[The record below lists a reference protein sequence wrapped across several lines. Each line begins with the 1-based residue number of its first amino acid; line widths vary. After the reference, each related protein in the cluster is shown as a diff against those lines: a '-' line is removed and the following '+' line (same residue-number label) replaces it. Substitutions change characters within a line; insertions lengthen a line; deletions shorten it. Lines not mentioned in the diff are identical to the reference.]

1 LIFNAFIPEIPNSI
15 RTGRRQPI
23 TIRLRIGYTS
33 KVACALYSYQSL
45 NQTLKRLI
53 TGNKQIS
60 AVLSGCRNN
69 DRSSQKELYQ
79 LLKGYAMKICYRYQ
93 QHTEQV
99 EEIVNEGFTKLFKNI
114 HQFDEN
120 RHQDI
125 SIALKGWFKR
135 ILINTCIDYYRKNA
149 SYINGQVLSE
159 ETEKIADRTENGL
172 DMLSY
177 KEIIEAIRELS
188 PAYRTVFN
196 LFVIEGMTH
205 EEIGNQLGISVG
217 ASKSNLSKARENLRK
232 ILTKKTEHKIYV
244 EPFR

>member
-1 LIFNAFIPEIPNSI
+1 
-15 RTGRRQPI
+15 
-23 TIRLRIGYTS
+23 
-33 KVACALYSYQSL
+33 
-45 NQTLKRLI
+45 LI
-53 TGNKQIS
+53 TANKQIS

-69 DRSSQKELYQ
+69 DRGSQKELYQ

-93 QHTEQV
+93 SRTEHA
-99 EEIVNEGFTKLFKNI
+99 EEVVSEGFTKLFKNI

-120 RHQDI
+120 RHADI

-149 SYINGQVLSE
+149 SYINGQILTE
-159 ETEKIADRTENGL
+159 ETERIADRTENGL
-172 DMLSY
+172 DVLSY
-177 KEIIEAIRELS
+177 KEIIESIRELS

-205 EEIGNQLGISVG
+205 EEISDHLGISVG

-232 ILTKKTEHKIYV
+232 ILTKKTDQRTYV

>member
-1 LIFNAFIPEIPNSI
+1 M
-15 RTGRRQPI
+15 
-23 TIRLRIGYTS
+23 
-33 KVACALYSYQSL
+33 
-45 NQTLKRLI
+45 
-53 TGNKQIS
+53 
-60 AVLSGCRNN
+60 LSGCRNN
-69 DRSSQKELYQ
+69 NRSSQKELYQ

-93 QHTEQV
+93 NRTEHV
-99 EEIVNEGFTKLFKNI
+99 EEVVNEGFTKLFKNI

-120 RHQDI
+120 RHADI

-149 SYINGQVLSE
+149 SYINGQTLSE
-159 ETEKIADRTENGL
+159 ETEKIADHAENGL
-172 DMLSY
+172 DKLSY

-205 EEIGNQLGISVG
+205 EEIGEHLGISIG

-232 ILTKKTEHKIYV
+232 ILAKKTDVNLYV
-244 EPFR
+244 EHFR

>member
-1 LIFNAFIPEIPNSI
+1 M
-15 RTGRRQPI
+15 
-23 TIRLRIGYTS
+23 
-33 KVACALYSYQSL
+33 
-45 NQTLKRLI
+45 I

-60 AVLSGCRNN
+60 AVLSGCRQN
-69 DRSSQKELYQ
+69 DRGSQKKLYQ

-93 QHTEQV
+93 NHTEQV
-99 EEIVNEGFTKLFKNI
+99 EEIVNEGFTKLFRNI

-120 RHQDI
+120 RHPDI

-149 SYINGQVLSE
+149 SYINGQVLTDE
-159 ETEKIADRTENGL
+159 AEKIADHTENGL
-172 DMLSY
+172 DRLSY

-196 LFVIEGMTH
+196 LFVIDGMTH
-205 EEIGNQLGISVG
+205 EEIGDHLGISIG

-232 ILTKKTEHKIYV
+232 ILTKKTDLKIYV
-244 EPFR
+244 ESLR

>member
-1 LIFNAFIPEIPNSI
+1 L
-15 RTGRRQPI
+15 
-23 TIRLRIGYTS
+23 
-33 KVACALYSYQSL
+33 
-45 NQTLKRLI
+45 
-53 TGNKQIS
+53 
-60 AVLSGCRNN
+60 GCRNN
-69 DRSSQKELYQ
+69 ERGSQKELYQ

-93 QHTEQV
+93 NRTEHA
-99 EEIVNEGFTKLFKNI
+99 EEVVSEGFTKLFKNI

-120 RHQDI
+120 RHADI

-159 ETEKIADRTENGL
+159 ETERIADRTENGL
-172 DMLSY
+172 DVLSY
-177 KEIIEAIRELS
+177 KEIIESIRELS

-205 EEIGNQLGISVG
+205 EEISDQLGISVG

-232 ILTKKTEHKIYV
+232 LLTKKTSQSIYV
-244 EPFR
+244 EPHR